1 MSDSLQKQ
9 LTELK
14 ALLEEMA
21 STQKDVATKKV
32 GDTVDLLGEE
42 VRARP
47 VLALSVAALAGFAVA
62 ILWPRR

>member
-21 STQKDVATKKV
+21 STQKNVATKKV
-32 GDTVDLLGEE
+32 GETIHMMGDE

-47 VLALSVAALAGFAVA
+47 VLALSLAALAGFAVA
-62 ILWPRR
+62 ILGQRR